1 MNDVSEFVFLLLVV
15 KYLRTYR
22 MVFLAVPIPV
32 VASFRKIKNLVKNH
46 GVVAAA
52 LRNSSQL
59 VSILFS
65 RRRSSSRD
73 SEVKSAERPWVSKE
87 GALL

>member
-1 MNDVSEFVFLLLVV
+1 MIFV
-15 KYLRTYR
+15 
-22 MVFLAVPIPV
+22 AVPIPV

-59 VSILFS
+59 VSILS
-65 RRRSSSRD
+65 SKRSSSR
-73 SEVKSAERPWVSKE
+73 AF
-87 GALL
+87 